1 MSPSAA
7 RPASQPGPP
16 DQPSSPDARLYNLC
30 AGPSVFPDEVLQQIR
45 EDLWNYRGTGL
56 GIMEI
61 SHRGPAF
68 DELLAD
74 TQAAIRRLAKIPDD
88 YSILFMTGGST
99 AQNFLV
105 PLNMLPPGGTAD
117 YIETGYWSQR
127 SVEDCRQAGYA
138 PHRAFSGRDTQFR
151 RIPADSELR
160 FSSRPGYV
168 HYTSNNTIY
177 GTQFHRIPRV
187 PEGVPL
193 VCDACSDIFSRPI
206 DISRYD
212 LVYASAQKNLG
223 VTGVTLVIARNE
235 FIERGRT
242 DIPRMLQY
250 RTFAR
255 EESPPNTPP
264 HFSIYTVNLMVH
276 WILRQGGLE
285 AMAARNAEKARILY
299 DALDASGFYRPH
311 ADRTGPDAVW
321 GSRSLMNVVFRLPTE
336 QLDDLFVR
344 EARQAGFDQLRG
356 HRATGGVRASI
367 YNAFPKDGC
376 TEFARFLVDFERRH
390 A

>member
-1 MSPSAA
+1 MSPPAARSAPQPGTPG
-7 RPASQPGPP
+7 RPASTG
-16 DQPSSPDARLYNLC
+16 SRLYNLC
-30 AGPSVFPDEVLQQIR
+30 AGPSVLPDEVLQQIR
-45 EDLWNYRGTGL
+45 EETWNYRGTGL

-68 DELLAD
+68 DDLLAD
-74 TQAAIRRLAKIPDD
+74 TQAAIRTLAKIPDD
-88 YSILFMTGGST
+88 YSVLFMTGGST

-105 PLNMLPPGGTAD
+105 PLNFLPPGGTAD
-117 YIETGYWSQR
+117 YLETGYWSQR
-127 SVEDCRQAGYA
+127 SVEDCRQAGYT
-138 PHRAFSGRDTQFR
+138 PHLTYTGRDTQFR
-151 RIPADSELR
+151 RIPSDDELR
-160 FSSRPGYV
+160 FSPRPGYV

-177 GTQFHRIPRV
+177 GTQYHRLPRV
-187 PEGVPL
+187 PDGVPL
-193 VCDACSDIFSRPI
+193 VCDACSDIFSRPV
-206 DISRYD
+206 DFSKFD

-255 EESPPNTPP
+255 EESRPNTPP

-285 AMAARNAEKARILY
+285 VMAARNAEKAGIIY

-311 ADRTGPDAVW
+311 ADTATPDSTW
-321 GSRSLMNVVFRLPTE
+321 GSRSLMNVVFRLPSE
-336 QLDDLFVR
+336 HLDDLFAR
-344 EARQAGFDQLRG
+344 EALDAGFDQLRG
-356 HRATGGVRASI
+356 HRATGGIRASI
-367 YNAFPKDGC
+367 YNAFPKQGC
-376 TEFARFLVDFERRH
+376 VEFARFLVDFERRH